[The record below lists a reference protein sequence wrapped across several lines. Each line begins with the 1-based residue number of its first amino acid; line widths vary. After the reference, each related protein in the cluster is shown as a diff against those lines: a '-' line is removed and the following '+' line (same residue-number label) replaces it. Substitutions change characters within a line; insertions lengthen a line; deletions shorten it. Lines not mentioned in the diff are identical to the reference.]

1 MSIVGCG
8 SSNSRSAVKLL
19 FVHEV
24 NWRTKVIYEIHDY
37 PELLS
42 LAGHEVV
49 FIDFPEGNKPT
60 GLARFLDLRTQE
72 NLKQSR
78 AHRGSSV
85 EVRTPGRV
93 FAPPLDRL
101 FASITFIPLIYGALK
116 KENIDAVVLYGV
128 PTNGWQTIAIAKHF
142 RVPVLFR
149 AIDVAQSL
157 RKSIFRP
164 LIRVAE
170 KYIYRNATWVSAN
183 NQALK
188 NYCLA
193 HGSRADSTSVD
204 YPGLDLERF
213 QPGTR
218 SVSLMQSYGL
228 NQTSK
233 VVLFM
238 GTLYRFAGI
247 ERFLKLFATDLRNNP
262 SWKFL
267 ILGGGEAEGSIRESV
282 KQLGLD
288 HQVIMPGFIDYDEL
302 TEHLRLADVAI
313 NPFEPSLVTNCALP
327 WKVVQYL
334 ACGLPVVSTR
344 LDGLEGLVP
353 EGHGVLYE
361 DLDQGFATAVSNLLL
376 DDMARRQQMDR
387 ARRSIETSCNWDTCL
402 GQFVSRISHCLE
414 LS

>member
-1 MSIVGCG
+1 MKI
-8 SSNSRSAVKLL
+8 L

-24 NWRTKVIYEIHDY
+24 NWRTKVIYEVHDY

-49 FIDFPEGNKPT
+49 FIDFPEGNEPS
-60 GLARFLDLRTQE
+60 GLARFLELRTQVSR
-72 NLKQSR
+72 KQSR

-93 FAPPLDRL
+93 FPPPLDRL
-101 FASITFIPLIYGALK
+101 FASLTFTPLIYRALK
-116 KENIDAVVLYGV
+116 NENFDVVVLYGV
-128 PTNGWQTIAIAKHF
+128 PTNGWQTVAIAKHF

-149 AIDVAQSL
+149 AIDVSQAL

-164 LIRVAE
+164 LIRIAE

-188 NYCLA
+188 NYCIDN
-193 HGSRADSTSVD
+193 GSNSLKTSVE

-218 SVSLMQSYGL
+218 SVSLMQAYGL
-228 NQTSK
+228 TDTSK

-247 ERFLKLFATDLRNNP
+247 ERFLKLFAADLKNNP

-267 ILGGGEAEGSIRESV
+267 ILGGGEAEDSIRESV
-282 KQLGLD
+282 KQLGLEN
-288 HQVIMPGFIDYDEL
+288 QVIMPGFIDYDEL

-344 LDGLEGLVP
+344 LAGLQGLVP
-353 EGHGVLYE
+353 DGQGVVYQN
-361 DLDQGFATAVSNLLL
+361 LDDGFTRAVSHLLL
-376 DDMARRQQMDR
+376 DETARQQQINR
-387 ARRSIETSCNWDTCL
+387 ARRSIEAKCDWDICL
-402 GQFVSRISHCLE
+402 PQFTLL
-414 LS
+414 LSDIVKNS

>member
-1 MSIVGCG
+1 MKI
-8 SSNSRSAVKLL
+8 L

-24 NWRTKVIYEIHDY
+24 NWRTKVIYEVHDY

-49 FIDFPEGNKPT
+49 FIDFPEGNKPS
-60 GLARFLDLRTQE
+60 GLARFLDLRTQVSR
-72 NLKQSR
+72 KQSR

-93 FAPPLDRL
+93 FPPPLDRL
-101 FASITFIPLIYGALK
+101 FASLTFIPLIYRALK
-116 KENIDAVVLYGV
+116 NENFDVVVLYGV
-128 PTNGWQTIAIAKHF
+128 PTNGWQTVAIAKHF

-157 RKSIFRP
+157 RKSIFGP
-164 LIRVAE
+164 LIHIAE

-213 QPGTR
+213 RSGTR
-218 SVSLMQSYGL
+218 SVSLMQAYGL
-228 NQTSK
+228 TDTSK

-247 ERFLKLFATDLRNNP
+247 ERFLKLFATDLKNNP

-267 ILGGGEAEGSIRESV
+267 ILGGGEAEDSIRESV
-282 KQLGLD
+282 KQLGLEN
-288 HQVIMPGFIDYDEL
+288 QVIMPGFIDYDEL

-344 LDGLEGLVP
+344 LAGLQGLVP
-353 EGHGVLYE
+353 DGQGVVYQN
-361 DLDQGFATAVSNLLL
+361 LDDGFTRAVSYLLM
-376 DDMARRQQMDR
+376 DDTARHQQINR
-387 ARRSIETSCNWDTCL
+387 ARRSIEAKCDWDICL
-402 GQFVSRISHCLE
+402 PQFTFL
-414 LS
+414 LSDILKNS

>member
-1 MSIVGCG
+1 MKI
-8 SSNSRSAVKLL
+8 L

-24 NWRTKVIYEIHDY
+24 NWRTKVIYEVHDY

-49 FIDFPEGNKPT
+49 FIDYPEHSKPS
-60 GLARFLDLRTQE
+60 GLARFLDLRTHVSR
-72 NLKQSR
+72 KQSR

-93 FAPPLDRL
+93 FPPPLDRL
-101 FASITFIPLIYGALK
+101 FASLTFIPLIYRSLR
-116 KENIDAVVLYGV
+116 KENFDVVVLYGV
-128 PTNGWQTIAIAKHF
+128 PTNGWQTVAISKHF
-142 RVPVLFR
+142 QVPVIFR

-164 LIRVAE
+164 LIRIAE

-193 HGSRADSTSVD
+193 HGSKPDSTSVD

-213 QPGTR
+213 QSGTR
-218 SVSLMQSYGL
+218 SFPLMQKYGL
-228 NQTSK
+228 NETSK

-247 ERFLKLFATDLRNNP
+247 ESFLKLFAADLKNNP

-267 ILGGGEAEGSIRESV
+267 ILGGGEAESSIKNTVSALR
-282 KQLGLD
+282 LD
-288 HQVIMPGFIDYDEL
+288 SQVIMPGFISYDEL
-302 TEHLRLADVAI
+302 TEHLCLADVAI
-313 NPFEPSLVTNCALP
+313 NTFESSLVTNCALP

-344 LDGLEGLVP
+344 LSGLQGLVP
-353 EGHGVLYE
+353 EGHGVLYQ

-376 DDMARRQQMDR
+376 DDTTRRQQMDR

-402 GQFVSRISHCLE
+402 EQFVSRILHCLA

>member
-8 SSNSRSAVKLL
+8 SSSSHNTMKIL

-49 FIDFPEGNKPT
+49 FIDYPEHSKPS
-60 GLARFLDLRTQE
+60 GLARFLDLRTQV
-72 NLKQSR
+72 NSKQSR
-78 AHRGSSV
+78 AHPGSSV

-93 FAPPLDRL
+93 FARPLDRL
-101 FASITFIPLIYGALK
+101 LASLTFIPLIYRVLK
-116 KENIDAVVLYGV
+116 RERFDVVVLYGV
-128 PTNGWQTIAIAKHF
+128 PTNGWQTIAISKHF
-142 RVPVLFR
+142 QVPVLFR

-164 LIRVAE
+164 LIRFAE

-193 HGSRADSTSVD
+193 HGSKPETTSVE

-228 NQTSK
+228 TETSK

-247 ERFLKLFATDLRNNP
+247 EHFLKLFAADLKNNP

-267 ILGGGEAEGSIRESV
+267 ILGGGEARASIKSTV
-282 KQLGLD
+282 SALKLD
-288 HQVIMPGFIDYDEL
+288 DQVIMPGFISYDEL

-313 NPFEPSLVTNCALP
+313 NTFEPSLVTNCALP

-353 EGHGVLYE
+353 DGQGVIYQN
-361 DLDQGFATAVSNLLL
+361 LDESFARAVSHLLL
-376 DDMARRQQMDR
+376 DDTARHQQINR
-387 ARRSIETSCNWDTCL
+387 ARRSIETKCKWDICL
-402 GQFVSRISHCLE
+402 PQFTDLLRDIVKNP
-414 LS
+414 

>member
-1 MSIVGCG
+1 MKI
-8 SSNSRSAVKLL
+8 L

-42 LAGHEVV
+42 LAGHQVV
-49 FIDFPEGNKPT
+49 FIDYPEHSKPS
-60 GLARFLDLRTQE
+60 GLARFLDLRTQV
-72 NLKQSR
+72 NSNQSR
-78 AHRGSSV
+78 AHPGSSV

-93 FAPPLDRL
+93 FPPPLDRL
-101 FASITFIPLIYGALK
+101 FASLTFIPVICRALK
-116 KENIDAVVLYGV
+116 NENFDVVVLYGV
-128 PTNGWQTIAIAKHF
+128 PTNGWQTIAISKYF
-142 RVPVLFR
+142 QVPVIFR

-157 RKSIFRP
+157 RKSIFRS
-164 LIRVAE
+164 LIHIAE

-188 NYCLA
+188 KYCIA

-204 YPGLDLERF
+204 YPGLDLKRF

-228 NQTSK
+228 TETSK

-247 ERFLKLFATDLRNNP
+247 ERFLKLFAADLKNNS

-267 ILGGGEAEGSIRESV
+267 ILGDGEARDSIRSTVSEL
-282 KQLGLD
+282 KLD
-288 HQVIMPGFIDYDEL
+288 DQVIMPGFISYDEL
-302 TEHLRLADVAI
+302 TEHLQLADVAV
-313 NPFEPSLVTNCALP
+313 NTFESSLVTNCALP

-344 LDGLEGLVP
+344 LAGLQGLIPDGQ
-353 EGHGVLYE
+353 GVVYQN
-361 DLDQGFATAVSNLLL
+361 LDDGFTRAVSHLLL
-376 DDMARRQQMDR
+376 DETARQQQINR
-387 ARRSIETSCNWDTCL
+387 ARRSIEAKCDWDNCFPQFTVLL
-402 GQFVSRISHCLE
+402 GDIVKNS
-414 LS
+414 

>member
-1 MSIVGCG
+1 MKI
-8 SSNSRSAVKLL
+8 L

-49 FIDFPEGNKPT
+49 FIDFPEGNKPS
-60 GLARFLDLRTQE
+60 GLARFLDLRTHVYP
-72 NLKQSR
+72 KQSR
-78 AHRGSSV
+78 AHPESSV

-93 FAPPLDRL
+93 FARPFDRL
-101 FASITFIPLIYGALK
+101 FASLTFIPLIYGVLK
-116 KENIDAVVLYGV
+116 KENFDAVVLYGV
-128 PTNGWQTIAIAKHF
+128 PTNGWQTVAIAKHF

-164 LIRVAE
+164 LIRIAE
-170 KYIYRNATWVSAN
+170 KYIYRNATWVSTN

-193 HGSRADSTSVD
+193 HGSKPDSTSVD

-218 SVSLMQSYGL
+218 SVSLMQKYGL
-228 NQTSK
+228 NETSK

-247 ERFLKLFATDLRNNP
+247 ERFLKLFATDLKNNP
-262 SWKFL
+262 SWKYL
-267 ILGGGEAEGSIRESV
+267 ILGGGEAEGSIRASV
-282 KQLGLD
+282 KQLGLEN
-288 HQVIMPGFIDYDEL
+288 QVIMPGFIDYDEL
-302 TEHLRLADVAI
+302 TEHLQLADVAI
-313 NPFEPSLVTNCALP
+313 NTFESSLVTNCALP

-344 LDGLEGLVP
+344 LAGLQGLVP
-353 EGHGVLYE
+353 DGQGVIYQNS
-361 DLDQGFATAVSNLLL
+361 DDGFTRAVSDLLM
-376 DDMARRQQMDR
+376 DDTARHQQISR
-387 ARRSIETSCNWDTCL
+387 ARRSIEAKCGWDICL
-402 GQFVSRISHCLE
+402 PQFTFL
-414 LS
+414 LSDIIKNS

>member
-1 MSIVGCG
+1 MKI
-8 SSNSRSAVKLL
+8 L

-49 FIDFPEGNKPT
+49 FIDFPEGNKPS
-60 GLARFLDLRTQE
+60 GLARLLDLRTQVSR
-72 NLKQSR
+72 KQSR

-93 FAPPLDRL
+93 FAWPFDRL
-101 FASITFIPLIYGALK
+101 FAPLTFIPVIYRALK
-116 KENIDAVVLYGV
+116 NENFDVVVLYGV
-128 PTNGWQTIAIAKHF
+128 PTNGWQTIAISKYF
-142 RVPVLFR
+142 QVPVIFR
-149 AIDVAQSL
+149 AIDVSQAL

-164 LIRVAE
+164 LIRFAE

-193 HGSRADSTSVD
+193 HGSKLDSTSVD

-218 SVSLMQSYGL
+218 SVSLMQKYGL

-247 ERFLKLFATDLRNNP
+247 ERFLKLFAADLKNNP

-267 ILGGGEAEGSIRESV
+267 ILGGGEARASIRSTV
-282 KQLGLD
+282 SALKLD
-288 HQVIMPGFIDYDEL
+288 DQVIMPGFISYDEL
-302 TEHLRLADVAI
+302 TEHLQLADVAV
-313 NPFEPSLVTNCALP
+313 NTFEPSLVTNCALP

-344 LDGLEGLVP
+344 LTGLQGLVP
-353 EGHGVLYE
+353 DGQGVVYRN
-361 DLDQGFATAVSNLLL
+361 LDDGFTRAVSDLLI
-376 DDMARRQQMDR
+376 DDTARHQQINR
-387 ARRSIETSCNWDTCL
+387 ARRSIVAKCDWDICL
-402 GQFVSRISHCLE
+402 PQFTFL
-414 LS
+414 LSDILKNS

>member
-1 MSIVGCG
+1 MKI
-8 SSNSRSAVKLL
+8 L

-24 NWRTKVIYEIHDY
+24 NWRTKVIYEVHDY

-49 FIDFPEGNKPT
+49 FIDYPEHSKPS
-60 GLARFLDLRTQE
+60 GLARFLDLRTHVSR
-72 NLKQSR
+72 KQSR

-93 FAPPLDRL
+93 FPPPLDRL
-101 FASITFIPLIYGALK
+101 FASLTFIPLIYRSLR
-116 KENIDAVVLYGV
+116 KENFDVVVLYGV
-128 PTNGWQTIAIAKHF
+128 PTNGWHTVAISKHF
-142 RVPVLFR
+142 QVPVIFR
-149 AIDVAQSL
+149 ALDVSQVL

-164 LIRVAE
+164 LIRIAE

-188 NYCLA
+188 NYCLV
-193 HGSRADSTSVD
+193 HGSRPETTSVD

-228 NQTSK
+228 TETSK

-247 ERFLKLFATDLRNNP
+247 ERFLKLFAADLKNNP

-267 ILGGGEAEGSIRESV
+267 ILGGGEAESSIKNIVSELR
-282 KQLGLD
+282 LD
-288 HQVIMPGFIDYDEL
+288 SQVIMPGFINYDEL

-313 NPFEPSLVTNCALP
+313 SPFEPSLVTNCALP

-344 LDGLEGLVP
+344 LAGLQGLVP
-353 EGHGVLYE
+353 DEQGVVYQN
-361 DLDQGFATAVSNLLL
+361 LDDGFTRAVSYLLI
-376 DDMARRQQMDR
+376 DETARYQQVDR
-387 ARRSIETSCNWDTCL
+387 ARGSIAEKCNWDICL
-402 GQFVSRISHCLE
+402 PQFTDLLE
-414 LS
+414 KIIKNR

>member
-1 MSIVGCG
+1 MKI
-8 SSNSRSAVKLL
+8 L

-49 FIDFPEGNKPT
+49 FIDFPEGNKPS
-60 GLARFLDLRTQE
+60 GLARFLDLRTQVSS
-72 NLKQSR
+72 KQSR

-93 FAPPLDRL
+93 FTRPFDRL
-101 FASITFIPLIYGALK
+101 FASLTFIPVIYRALK
-116 KENIDAVVLYGV
+116 NENFDVVVLYGV
-128 PTNGWQTIAIAKHF
+128 PTNGWQTIAISKHF
-142 RVPVLFR
+142 QVPVIFR
-149 AIDVAQSL
+149 AIDVSQAL

-164 LIRVAE
+164 LIRIVE

-193 HGSRADSTSVD
+193 HGSKTDSTSVD

-213 QPGTR
+213 QPGAR
-218 SVSLMQSYGL
+218 SVSLMQKYGL
-228 NQTSK
+228 NETSK

-247 ERFLKLFATDLRNNP
+247 ERFLKLFAADLKNNP

-267 ILGGGEAEGSIRESV
+267 ILGGGEARASIRSTV
-282 KQLGLD
+282 SALKLD
-288 HQVIMPGFIDYDEL
+288 DQVIMSGFISYDEL
-302 TEHLRLADVAI
+302 TEHLQLADVAV
-313 NPFEPSLVTNCALP
+313 NTFEPSLVTNCALP

-344 LDGLEGLVP
+344 LAGLQGLVP
-353 EGHGVLYE
+353 DGQGVVYQN
-361 DLDQGFATAVSNLLL
+361 LDDGFTRAVSHLLL
-376 DDMARRQQMDR
+376 DDTARQQQINR
-387 ARRSIETSCNWDTCL
+387 ARRSIEAKCDWDICL
-402 GQFVSRISHCLE
+402 PQFTLL
-414 LS
+414 LSDILKNS

>member
-24 NWRTKVIYEIHDY
+24 NWRTKVIFEIHDY

-49 FIDFPEGNKPT
+49 FIDFPEGNKPS
-60 GLARFLDLRTQE
+60 GFARFLDLRTQV
-72 NLKQSR
+72 NPKQSR
-78 AHRGSSV
+78 AQRGSSV

-93 FAPPLDRL
+93 FPPPLDRL
-101 FASITFIPLIYGALK
+101 FASITFVPLIYRVLK
-116 KENIDAVVLYGV
+116 KEDFDAVVLYGV

-157 RKSIFRP
+157 RKSIFGP
-164 LIRVAE
+164 LIRIAE

-218 SVSLMQSYGL
+218 SISLMQSYGL
-228 NQTSK
+228 NETSK

-247 ERFLKLFATDLRNNP
+247 EHFLKLFATELKSNP
-262 SWKFL
+262 SWRFL
-267 ILGGGEAEGSIRESV
+267 ILGGGEADGSIRESV

-353 EGHGVLYE
+353 EGHGVLYQ
-361 DLDQGFATAVSNLLL
+361 DLDQGFATAVSNLLF
-376 DDMARRQQMDR
+376 DDTARRQQIDR
-387 ARRSIETSCNWDTCL
+387 ARRSIETSCNWDICL
-402 GQFVSRISHCLE
+402 GQFLSRISHCLE
-414 LS
+414 FS

>member
-1 MSIVGCG
+1 M
-8 SSNSRSAVKLL
+8 
-19 FVHEV
+19 
-24 NWRTKVIYEIHDY
+24 
-37 PELLS
+37 
-42 LAGHEVV
+42 
-49 FIDFPEGNKPT
+49 
-60 GLARFLDLRTQE
+60 
-72 NLKQSR
+72 
-78 AHRGSSV
+78 
-85 EVRTPGRV
+85 
-93 FAPPLDRL
+93 
-101 FASITFIPLIYGALK
+101 
-116 KENIDAVVLYGV
+116 VLYGV

-157 RKSIFRP
+157 RKSIFGP

-193 HGSRADSTSVD
+193 HGSKADSTSVD

-218 SVSLMQSYGL
+218 SVSLMKSYGL
-228 NQTSK
+228 TETSK

-247 ERFLKLFATDLRNNP
+247 ERFLKLFATDLKNNP

-267 ILGGGEAEGSIRESV
+267 ILGGGEAEGSIRECV

-353 EGHGVLYE
+353 EGLGVLYQ
-361 DLDQGFATAVSNLLL
+361 DLDQGFADAVSNLLL
-376 DDMARRQQMDR
+376 DDTARRKQMDR

-402 GQFVSRISHCLE
+402 GQFLSRISRCLE
-414 LS
+414 LQ

>member
-8 SSNSRSAVKLL
+8 SSSSHNTMKIL

-49 FIDFPEGNKPT
+49 FIDFPEGNKPS
-60 GLARFLDLRTQE
+60 GLARFLDLRTQVSRR
-72 NLKQSR
+72 QSR
-78 AHRGSSV
+78 AHPGSSV

-93 FAPPLDRL
+93 FARPLDRL
-101 FASITFIPLIYGALK
+101 LASLTFIPLIYRVLK
-116 KENIDAVVLYGV
+116 RERFDVVVLYGV
-128 PTNGWQTIAIAKHF
+128 PTNGWQTIAISKHF
-142 RVPVLFR
+142 QVPVLFR

-164 LIRVAE
+164 LIRFAE

-193 HGSRADSTSVD
+193 HGSKPETTSVD

-213 QPGTR
+213 RPGPR
-218 SVSLMQSYGL
+218 SVSLMQKYGL
-228 NQTSK
+228 NETSK

-247 ERFLKLFATDLRNNP
+247 EHFLKLFAADLKNNP

-267 ILGGGEAEGSIRESV
+267 ILGGGEARASIKSTV
-282 KQLGLD
+282 SALKLD
-288 HQVIMPGFIDYDEL
+288 DQVIMLGFIDYDEL

-344 LDGLEGLVP
+344 LAGLQGLVP
-353 EGHGVLYE
+353 DGHGVLYQ

-376 DDMARRQQMDR
+376 DDTARRQQMDR
-387 ARRSIETSCNWDTCL
+387 ARRSIETSCDWDTCL
-402 GQFVSRISHCLE
+402 EQFVSRISHCLE

>member
-1 MSIVGCG
+1 MKI
-8 SSNSRSAVKLL
+8 L

-49 FIDFPEGNKPT
+49 FIDFPEGNKPS
-60 GLARFLDLRTQE
+60 GFARFLDLRTHVYP
-72 NLKQSR
+72 KQSR
-78 AHRGSSV
+78 AHPESSV

-93 FAPPLDRL
+93 FARPFDRL
-101 FASITFIPLIYGALK
+101 FASLTFLPLISRALK
-116 KENIDAVVLYGV
+116 KESFDVVVLYGV
-128 PTNGWQTIAIAKHF
+128 PTNGWQTVAIAKHF
-142 RVPVLFR
+142 EVPVIFR
-149 AIDVAQSL
+149 AIDVSQAL
-157 RKSIFRP
+157 RKSIFKP
-164 LIRVAE
+164 LIGIAE

-183 NQALK
+183 NQSLK

-193 HGSRADSTSVD
+193 HGSSADSTSVE

-218 SVSLMQSYGL
+218 SVTLMQKYGL
-228 NQTSK
+228 TETSK

-247 ERFLKLFATDLRNNP
+247 QCFLDLFATDLKNNP

-267 ILGGGEAEGSIRESV
+267 ILGGGEAEGSIRSTV
-282 KQLGLD
+282 SALKLD
-288 HQVIMPGFIDYDEL
+288 DQVIMPGFISYDEL

-313 NPFEPSLVTNCALP
+313 NTFEPSLVTNCALP

-361 DLDQGFATAVSNLLL
+361 DLDQGFATAVSHLLL
-376 DDMARRQQMDR
+376 DDTARRQQMDR

-402 GQFVSRISHCLE
+402 EQFVSRISHCLA

>member
-1 MSIVGCG
+1 MKI
-8 SSNSRSAVKLL
+8 L

-49 FIDFPEGNKPT
+49 FIDYPEHSKSS
-60 GLARFLDLRTQE
+60 GLARFLDLRTQVSS
-72 NLKQSR
+72 KQSR

-93 FAPPLDRL
+93 FARPFDRL
-101 FASITFIPLIYGALK
+101 FSPITFIPFIYRVLK
-116 KENIDAVVLYGV
+116 RERFDVVVLYGV
-128 PTNGWQTIAIAKHF
+128 PTNGWQTIAISKYF
-142 RVPVLFR
+142 QVPVIFR

-157 RKSIFRP
+157 RKSLFRP
-164 LIRVAE
+164 LIRIAE

-193 HGSRADSTSVD
+193 HGSKPEATSVD

-213 QPGTR
+213 HPGTR
-218 SVSLMQSYGL
+218 SVSLMQKYGL
-228 NQTSK
+228 TETSK

-247 ERFLKLFATDLRNNP
+247 ERFLKIFAADLKNNP

-267 ILGGGEAEGSIRESV
+267 ILGGGEARVSIRSTVSALKLE
-282 KQLGLD
+282 D
-288 HQVIMPGFIDYDEL
+288 QVIMSGFISYDEL
-302 TEHLRLADVAI
+302 TEHLQLADVAV
-313 NPFEPSLVTNCALP
+313 NTFEPSLVTNCALP

-344 LDGLEGLVP
+344 LAGLQGLVP
-353 EGHGVLYE
+353 DGQGVVYQN
-361 DLDQGFATAVSNLLL
+361 LDDGFTRAVSDLLM
-376 DDMARRQQMDR
+376 DDTARHQQINR
-387 ARRSIETSCNWDTCL
+387 ARRSIVAKCDWDICL
-402 GQFVSRISHCLE
+402 PQFTLL
-414 LS
+414 LSDIVKNS

>member
-1 MSIVGCG
+1 MKI
-8 SSNSRSAVKLL
+8 L

-49 FIDFPEGNKPT
+49 FIDFPEGNKPS
-60 GLARFLDLRTQE
+60 GLARFLDLRPQV
-72 NLKQSR
+72 NSNQSR
-78 AHRGSSV
+78 AHLGSSV

-93 FAPPLDRL
+93 FAWPFDRL
-101 FASITFIPLIYGALK
+101 FASLTFIPVIYRALK
-116 KENIDAVVLYGV
+116 NENFDVVVLYGV
-128 PTNGWQTIAIAKHF
+128 PTNGWQTVAISRHF
-142 RVPVLFR
+142 QVPVIFR
-149 AIDVAQSL
+149 ALDVSQAL

-164 LIRVAE
+164 LIRIAE

-188 NYCLA
+188 NYCLV
-193 HGSRADSTSVD
+193 HGSRPETTSVD

-213 QPGTR
+213 EPGTR

-228 NQTSK
+228 NETSK

-247 ERFLKLFATDLRNNP
+247 EHFLKLFATDLKNNP

-267 ILGGGEAEGSIRESV
+267 ILGGGEAGVSIKSTV
-282 KQLGLD
+282 SALKLD
-288 HQVIMPGFIDYDEL
+288 GQVIMPGFISYDEL
-302 TEHLRLADVAI
+302 TEHLQLADVAI
-313 NPFEPSLVTNCALP
+313 NTFESSLVTNCALP

-344 LDGLEGLVP
+344 LAGLQGLVP
-353 EGHGVLYE
+353 DGQGVVYQN
-361 DLDQGFATAVSNLLL
+361 LDDGFTRAVSNLLL
-376 DDMARRQQMDR
+376 DDTARQQQINR
-387 ARRSIETSCNWDTCL
+387 ARRSIEAKCDWDICL
-402 GQFVSRISHCLE
+402 PQFTFL
-414 LS
+414 LSDIVKNS

>member
-1 MSIVGCG
+1 MKI
-8 SSNSRSAVKLL
+8 L

-49 FIDFPEGNKPT
+49 FIDFPEGNKPS
-60 GLARFLDLRTQE
+60 GLARFLDLRTHVYP
-72 NLKQSR
+72 KQSR
-78 AHRGSSV
+78 AHPESSV

-93 FAPPLDRL
+93 FARPFDRL
-101 FASITFIPLIYGALK
+101 FASLTFIPLIYGVLK
-116 KENIDAVVLYGV
+116 KENFDAVVLYGV
-128 PTNGWQTIAIAKHF
+128 PTNGWQTVAIAKHF

-164 LIRVAE
+164 LIRIAE

-193 HGSRADSTSVD
+193 HGSKPDSTSVD

-218 SVSLMQSYGL
+218 SVSLMQKYGL
-228 NQTSK
+228 NETSK

-247 ERFLKLFATDLRNNP
+247 ERFLKLFATDLKNNP

-267 ILGGGEAEGSIRESV
+267 ILGGGEAESSIRESV
-282 KQLGLD
+282 KQLGLEN
-288 HQVIMPGFIDYDEL
+288 QVIMSGFIDYDEL

-344 LDGLEGLVP
+344 LDGLQGLVP
-353 EGHGVLYE
+353 EGHGVLYK
-361 DLDQGFATAVSNLLL
+361 DLDQGFATAVSHLLL
-376 DDMARRQQMDR
+376 DDAARRKQIDR

-402 GQFVSRISHCLE
+402 TQFVSRISHCLE